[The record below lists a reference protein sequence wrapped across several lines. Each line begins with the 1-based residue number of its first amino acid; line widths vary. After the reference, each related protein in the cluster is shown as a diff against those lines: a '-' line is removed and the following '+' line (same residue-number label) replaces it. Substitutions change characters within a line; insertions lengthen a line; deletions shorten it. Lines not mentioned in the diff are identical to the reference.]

1 VKKANKSGSLKR
13 SIEQV
18 DGAMEYGATKKGKV
32 TKKELRAKVK
42 KFVEYYESLRTK
54 TVSSDKCE
62 DEKELELRCQSM
74 HMLLQLWQT
83 RKFVDGEET
92 FTRDELRYNGFSECT
107 LTDEVIDANMKVA
120 ERLKWIDGNDDKNKF
135 TIDFTT
141 VFEALPGYLPYMLSV
156 QWVIEHFPVDLKKDN
171 PFFQLL
177 LEWDGTCKCHPL
189 YEKAALAARYIALE
203 SGDIECGLVRALKD
217 EKFKLCGVFTDV
229 ERDLVCYLAVEKYK
243 VGAYYILSDDD
254 DDYESSDSEDEVPK
268 ALMSPVN

>member
-1 VKKANKSGSLKR
+1 MNMIREDIERIETEIRVKKANKSGSLKR

-120 ERLKWIDGNDDKNKF
+120 ERLKWIDGNDDKKKF

-171 PFFQLL
+171 PFFSIASRMGWHMQMPPFIRKS
-177 LEWDGTCKCHPL
+177 CFSCSL
-189 YEKAALAARYIALE
+189 YCSR
-203 SGDIECGLVRALKD
+203 VW
-217 EKFKLCGVFTDV
+217 
-229 ERDLVCYLAVEKYK
+229 
-243 VGAYYILSDDD
+243 
-254 DDYESSDSEDEVPK
+254 
-268 ALMSPVN
+268 